1 MKRARIL
8 TAVGTYILG
17 LSLLLSLTA
26 QTPERV
32 DTAAIDKIKAAGKV
46 APQVMDMATTI
57 TNTYGMRLTNSA
69 SVKAAGEY
77 ARKKLVEW
85 KLSPVELQTFNFGN
99 GWTNNAL
106 SIKMVNDPAVT
117 FQAYSKPWTQGTA
130 GPVTAEVVEGV
141 RSQAD
146 LTGMKGKLK
155 GKIVLLLPSPPAPP
169 TAPAPPIKRFTDA
182 ELITMTAP
190 TVAPAPAAAPAA
202 GGTPPLITR
211 GQQAA
216 QEAAAARGA
225 AAPAP
230 EPPAAEAGAFAFL
243 ENALSA
249 PAAAPTNAAR
259 PAAAAA
265 TGMPSRAVV
274 TRFYFDEGV
283 AAIIE
288 PTQVRFG
295 AMFSILDTGETV
307 PWKKDPKLTKTP
319 PQVVMAV
326 DDYNKLYDKVK
337 AGAVSLTVDIKNTY
351 DRGVT
356 EKRGTDTVDLLAFN
370 VVGEIKGTDKADELV
385 VLGAQLDTV
394 NLGKGATDN
403 AAGVAVVME
412 AVRLLKAVN
421 LPMRRTVR
429 IGLWT
434 GGEQGAL
441 GSMAFVDKYFFQRP
455 IRQLRAGHAK
465 LSAYFNVN
473 NGTGAIRGVYLQ
485 GNEQLKPIF
494 TEWLTPFKS
503 MGMTALGAQSV
514 GGTDHI
520 SFDNIG
526 LPGFQFIQDPILYDA
541 VTRHSTQDTADKL
554 IKEDLEKNAVIVASW
569 VYLAATRPEMLPRK
583 PLPRGVYP
591 AGSPVP

>member
-1 MKRARIL
+1 
-8 TAVGTYILG
+8 
-17 LSLLLSLTA
+17 
-26 QTPERV
+26 
-32 DTAAIDKIKAAGKV
+32 
-46 APQVMDMATTI
+46 
-57 TNTYGMRLTNSA
+57 
-69 SVKAAGEY
+69 
-77 ARKKLVEW
+77 
-85 KLSPVELQTFNFGN
+85 
-99 GWTNNAL
+99 
-106 SIKMVNDPAVT
+106 
-117 FQAYSKPWTQGTA
+117 
-130 GPVTAEVVEGV
+130 
-141 RSQAD
+141 
-146 LTGMKGKLK
+146 
-155 GKIVLLLPSPPAPP
+155 
-169 TAPAPPIKRFTDA
+169 
-182 ELITMTAP
+182 
-190 TVAPAPAAAPAA
+190 
-202 GGTPPLITR
+202 
-211 GQQAA
+211 
-216 QEAAAARGA
+216 
-225 AAPAP
+225 
-230 EPPAAEAGAFAFL
+230 
-243 ENALSA
+243 
-249 PAAAPTNAAR
+249 
-259 PAAAAA
+259 
-265 TGMPSRAVV
+265 MPSRAVV

-307 PWKKDPKLTKTP
+307 PWKKDTKLTKTP
-319 PQVVMAV
+319 PQIVMAV
-326 DDYNKLYDKVK
+326 DDYNHLYEKVK
-337 AGAVSLTVDIKNTY
+337 AGTVSLTVDIKNTY
-351 DRGVT
+351 NPAPLKPATPPRGAAAANQT
-356 EKRGTDTVDLLAFN
+356 FDQQAFN

-473 NGTGAIRGVYLQ
+473 NGTGAIRGVYMQ

-503 MGMTALGAQSV
+503 MGMTTLAEQSV

-569 VYLAATRPEMLPRK
+569 VYLAATRAEMLPRK